1 MVVANKQDLISK
13 INQYCQAGQFETARR
28 FARQYSKQ
36 VGAVQEEMEFLV
48 VKAEQAANAPQ
59 QPVQPAPAQQK
70 DEDKKE

>member
-36 VGAVQEEMEFLV
+36 VGAVQEENFNPKLV
-48 VKAEQAANAPQ
+48 
-59 QPVQPAPAQQK
+59 
-70 DEDKKE
+70 